1 MRLALPLQL
10 INNLALQQK
19 PENTRLIDTN
29 TSTYLLMLLQI
40 AYAYIAIYIVNIFNN
55 KDVGMA

>member
-40 AYAYIAIYIVNIFNN
+40 AYTYIAIYIVNIFNN